1 MNIKPWFFRSMN
13 LTQNG
18 GILLL
23 RVSSGILLLM
33 NHGWDKIIAGP
44 DKWSGLGQTG
54 LMSFGIN
61 SFHTFFGFM
70 AAFSE
75 SICAILVIIGLL
87 TRPAAALITIT
98 MLVGANFHISSG
110 RGNPEMALLYGI
122 IFLSIGLLNPGKYS
136 LDHLIFNRD
145 R

>member
-54 LMSFGIN
+54 LMSFGIE

-75 SICAILVIIGLL
+75 SFCAFFVVIGLL
-87 TRPAAALITIT
+87 SRPAAALISIT
-98 MLVGANFHISSG
+98 MLVGANLHISTG
-110 RGNPEMALLYGI
+110 QGNPEMALLYGFVFI
-122 IFLSIGLLNPGKYS
+122 SIALLNPGKYS
-136 LDHLIFNRD
+136 LDHLFFSQNH
-145 R
+145 